1 MMALEEMK
9 ILICWNWSSRKGK
22 RTKVPIG
29 ASGCTPETSE
39 EYSCTWVTKAEAEK
53 AAADKGSSGIG
64 FVLPEGFFFLDIDKR
79 ELDDPFGQMMLERF
93 DSYAEISVSGSGI
106 HIYGRC
112 DMSRLPT
119 YIDKAGKTRLN
130 QEFYMKASNDVEL
143 YFGGITN
150 RFAVFTGN
158 AIRDVPLCDCTE
170 ALLDTL
176 DKDMRRKPK
185 AKRAVSL

>member
-1 MMALEEMK
+1 MKALEERK
-9 ILICWNWSSRKGK
+9 IWLDWNWSSRKGK
-22 RTKVPIG
+22 RTKVPIA
-29 ASGCTPETSE
+29 ASGCTTGTSE
-39 EYSCTWVTKAEAEK
+39 EYRCTWVTKGEAEK
-53 AAADKGSSGIG
+53 AAADKGYSGIG

-79 ELDDPFGQMMLERF
+79 EMDDPFVQMMLERF

-119 YIDKAGKTRLN
+119 YIDKSGKTRLN
-130 QEFYMKASNDVEL
+130 QEFYMKAPNDVEL

-170 ALLDTL
+170 ALLETL
-176 DKDMRRKPK
+176 DKQRCITPSASRR
-185 AKRAVSL
+185 